1 MRHLLITAFALLAV
15 PAFADEGSWP
25 DIRAQL
31 YDERPLYS
39 GENVIA
45 LDAPY
50 RTDNDA
56 RTVIGVSLA
65 APPGLNLAAVTL
77 VLDENPMPVSAVIR
91 LTEPLPRFR
100 FDATLRINGP
110 TPVHVIAETSDGQ
123 LFVTEGF
130 VKTSGQGACAAPP
143 GTDPEKALA
152 TLGDMTIGIGSASS
166 ATDPLSRLM
175 GDQMDLSL
183 DISHPSHSGMQ
194 MDQITLLFIPMR
206 YVENVEVDLDGKS
219 YAEVTG
225 SISLSENPEL
235 TLSIPSATRGIDV
248 TMTDTDGTVTRA
260 SRKLADY

>member
-1 MRHLLITAFALLAV
+1 MRHLLIAAFALLAQ
-15 PAFADEGSWP
+15 PALAAEGSWP

-31 YDERPLYS
+31 YAERPLQS
-39 GENVIA
+39 GQNVIA

-56 RTVIGVSLA
+56 RTVIGVSLV

-91 LTEPLPRFR
+91 LAEPLPRFR

-123 LFVTEGF
+123 LFVAEGF

-152 TLGDMTIGIGSASS
+152 TLGDMVIGIASASNP
-166 ATDPLSRLM
+166 ADPLSGLM
-175 GDQMDLSL
+175 GDQ
-183 DISHPSHSGMQ
+183 
-194 MDQITLLFIPMR
+194 
-206 YVENVEVDLDGKS
+206 
-219 YAEVTG
+219 
-225 SISLSENPEL
+225 
-235 TLSIPSATRGIDV
+235 
-248 TMTDTDGTVTRA
+248 
-260 SRKLADY
+260 